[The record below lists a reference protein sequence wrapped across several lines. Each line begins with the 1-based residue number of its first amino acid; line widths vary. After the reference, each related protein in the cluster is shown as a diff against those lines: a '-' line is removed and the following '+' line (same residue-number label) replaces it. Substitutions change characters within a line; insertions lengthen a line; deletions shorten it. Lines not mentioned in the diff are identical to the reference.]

1 MLLYSELDLLRG
13 VLSNTKD
20 SMVGRSVPSVR
31 SPVRNISELIDF
43 EFTDHDFLMALYESF
58 EATFGGDGNVTD
70 VGEELMDG
78 SYPFEQEFVTK
89 SMNELEVRI
98 EYQNRIA
105 C

>member
-13 VLSNTKD
+13 VLSNKKD

-31 SPVRNISELIDF
+31 SPVRNVSELVDF
-43 EFTDHDFLMALYESF
+43 EFTDKDFLMALFESF
-58 EATFGGDGNVTD
+58 EETFGGDGNVTD

-89 SMNELEVRI
+89 SMNELEVRS
-98 EYQNRIA
+98 EYQSRIA
-105 C
+105 Y